1 MPSPLRASRTA
12 FYLSAAR
19 KSTNACESVRPAR
32 AATAE
37 TCGTDIRAEKK
48 SRQACGP
55 SLAAPFQAGTPYSL
69 GCGQYHRCEELNYR
83 VRNGNGCFL
92 STLGTRNFKVSCP
105 QARDTILLEFQRYCL
120 ARHCTPCR
128 LFTLFMKATPCKQEL
143 ARSFPTSRR
152 MPGLHGNESGQA
164 NR

>member
-1 MPSPLRASRTA
+1 VTSILLWLGKEVNQRFRSLPLVHRPTPSR
-12 FYLSAAR
+12 
-19 KSTNACESVRPAR
+19 CEQGHP
-32 AATAE
+32 
-37 TCGTDIRAEKK
+37 GPKK
-48 SRQACGP
+48 SRPACD
-55 SLAAPFQAGTPYSL
+55 SSSAAPFQAGTPYSL

-105 QARDTILLEFQRYCL
+105 EARGTILLEFQRYCL
-120 ARHCTPCR
+120 ARHCRPCR
-128 LFTLFMKATPCKQEL
+128 LFTLFMNATPCKPEL
-143 ARSFPTSRR
+143 AGSFPTSRR